1 VLDTAL
7 LLLVVLPAASFASIA
22 QGLFYPVAINANLLR

>member
-7 LLLVVLPAASFASIA
+7 LLSVVLLVASFAFIA
-22 QGLFYPVAINANLLR
+22 QGLPYPVAINANLLR